1 MIKVLLVEDEPPI
14 GRAVRKMIE
23 QASPQF
29 SVIGCEIN
37 GQAALARLA
46 QERVDVLITDIR
58 MPVMDG
64 LQLLERV
71 RDLYPDCLTVILSG
85 YQDFFYAQSALRLG
99 AIDYLLK
106 PVSRERLSELLDRLE
121 DMCAMREI
129 SKKRAFLSKS
139 IQGGEVPPDT
149 GEEKCLVLLACV
161 GAWPTAPDDTMVPGA
176 VFWESL
182 LLETL
187 IDVMLRETEHAL
199 IFEGKV
205 RAERVIVLENV
216 PPDRVRYLADS
227 IFTRLAKLAA
237 PLAVT
242 LCGFSSP
249 VAMGEVGAVIRALRA
264 QMYNEIKLCRSQCL
278 WDTVGAERAKVAI
291 ADLPI
296 EDIVNAMLNQ
306 NGRLLRNFVASAVE
320 RAVEGRLS
328 QMEFVRF
335 LDVIIC
341 DQRIYDTMK
350 AGVKLDVN
358 EAVSNAMTPKDLTE
372 NLYAILNHFHG
383 VECKVTQKELI
394 ADIERYLQQNYNKN
408 ITNAMLSQEF
418 GFVPSYVSKVFR
430 RHKGVSPAEYMTRL
444 RIEKAKRMI
453 AGQSDLRMKD
463 IAQLLGYSDPYYF
476 SKIFKKETGQ
486 WPSQYQERS
495 VPVPPFPFNSGAP
508 QGEY

>member
-14 GRAVRKMIE
+14 GRAVKKMVE

-29 SVIGCEIN
+29 SVIGCELN
-37 GQAALARLA
+37 GQAALNRLA
-46 QERVDVLITDIR
+46 KERVDVLITDIQ

-71 RDLYPDCLTVILSG
+71 RTLYPDCLTIILSG

-106 PVSRERLSELLDRLE
+106 PVSREKLSELLGRLE
-121 DMCAMREI
+121 GMCAMREI
-129 SKKRAFLSKS
+129 SKKRDLLSRS
-139 IQGGEVPPDT
+139 IQGGEAPSDT
-149 GEEKCLVLLACV
+149 SEEKCLVLLACV
-161 GAWPTAPDDTMVPGA
+161 GAWPMVPNDTMVPGA
-176 VFWESL
+176 VFWESF
-182 LLETL
+182 LLEAL
-187 IDVMLRETEHAL
+187 IGMMLHETEHVL

-216 PPDRVRYLADS
+216 PSDRVQRLADG
-227 IFTRLAKLAA
+227 IFTRLTKLAA

-242 LCGFSSP
+242 LCGFSSL
-249 VAMGEVGAVIRALRA
+249 VAMGEVGAIIRALRA
-264 QMYNEIKLCRSQCL
+264 RMYNEIKLCRSQCL
-278 WDTVGAERAKVAI
+278 WDAAVAEKAKITV

-296 EDIVNAMLNQ
+296 EDIVNALVNQ
-306 NGRLLRNFVASAVE
+306 NSRLLRNFVASAVE

-341 DQRIYDTMK
+341 DQRIYHTMK
-350 AGVKLDVN
+350 AGVKLDMS
-358 EAVSNAMTPKDLTE
+358 EAITNAMTPKDLTE
-372 NLYAILNHFHG
+372 NLYAILDHFHG
-383 VECKVTQKELI
+383 VECKVVQKELI
-394 ADIERYLQQNYNKN
+394 VNIERYLQQNYNKN

-453 AGQSDLRMKD
+453 VGQSDLRMKD
-463 IAQLLGYSDPYYF
+463 IAQFLGYSDPYYF

-486 WPSQYQERS
+486 WPSQYQEGGVS
-495 VPVPPFPFNSGAP
+495 ISPFPFENGASW
-508 QGEY
+508 GEH